1 MKYFLIAAILL
12 SINGLT
18 LAQEDVKAN
27 RAAAYY
33 RCTGYMEKD
42 PRKAYDY
49 CSEYLKTYPN
59 DNKTL
64 VDNATKFVAAYK
76 KISQYLKSVPMA
88 HFVEITP
95 NWAVYSPGLL
105 ATIPIEESRDRNYPI
120 LIKREFVSSTE
131 EKLLAKAES
140 LYKNPEG
147 FDLELFKGWR
157 HLADE
162 NVVLPDGEPQ
172 WWTGTS
178 SGILATELV
187 TTQAVLYYYNLLQ
200 TLREKQGKLSEKSAT
215 YSSANLDYKASIKK
229 LDVYER
235 AGKTFRNVYVANMTL
250 TWGQVCG
257 GLCGFGF
264 TRNKIV
270 VMSANGEILEMFLD
284 DPVNNSSWIA

>member
-12 SINGLT
+12 SIRGLT
-18 LAQEDVKAN
+18 LPQEDVKAN

-131 EKLLAKAES
+131 EKLLVKAES

-162 NVVLPDGEPQ
+162 SGPSRWRTSMVDGYEQ
-172 WWTGTS
+172 WDPGDRARDDPGS
-178 SGILATELV
+178 SL
-187 TTQAVLYYYNLLQ
+187 LLQ
-200 TLREKQGKLSEKSAT
+200 PVADAQRETGKA
-215 YSSANLDYKASIKK
+215 
-229 LDVYER
+229 
-235 AGKTFRNVYVANMTL
+235 
-250 TWGQVCG
+250 Q
-257 GLCGFGF
+257 
-264 TRNKIV
+264 
-270 VMSANGEILEMFLD
+270 
-284 DPVNNSSWIA
+284 

>member
-1 MKYFLIAAILL
+1 MKCFLIAAILL
-12 SINGLT
+12 SISGLA
-18 LAQEDVKAN
+18 LAQEDAKAN
-27 RAAAYY
+27 QAAAYY

-42 PRKAYDY
+42 PHKAYEY
-49 CSEYLKTYPN
+49 CSDYLKAYPN
-59 DNKTL
+59 DNKARI
-64 VDNATKFVAAYK
+64 DNVAKFVTAYQ
-76 KISQYLKSVPMA
+76 KISRYLKSVPIT

-105 ATIPIEESRDRNYPI
+105 ATIPTEESRDANYPI
-120 LIKREFVSSTE
+120 LIKREFGSPAG

-147 FDLELFKGWR
+147 FDLVLFKGWR
-157 HLADE
+157 HIADE
-162 NVVLPDGEPQ
+162 NSVLPDGEPQ
-172 WWTGTS
+172 WWSGTS
-178 SGILATELV
+178 TGILATDLV
-187 TTQAVLYYYNLLQ
+187 TTQAVLYYYNVLQ
-200 TLREKQGKLSEKSAT
+200 TLREKQGKLKETSAT
-215 YSSANLDYKASIKK
+215 YSSANLDYKSSIKK
-229 LDVYER
+229 MDVYER
-235 AGKTFRNVYVANMTL
+235 AGKTFRDVYVANMTL